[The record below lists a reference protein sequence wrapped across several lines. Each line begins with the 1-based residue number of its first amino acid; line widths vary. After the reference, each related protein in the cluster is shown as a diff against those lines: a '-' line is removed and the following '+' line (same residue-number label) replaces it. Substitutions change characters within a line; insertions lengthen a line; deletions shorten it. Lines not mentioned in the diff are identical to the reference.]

1 MAVHPH
7 QPWDTAFSAS
17 SFGVSARCSLSRL
30 GRPFA
35 PVNTLGGPRVDPLGH
50 PFDAIGMD
58 AFGKRPRRKLV
69 ATSEKVRKRSPEKRK
84 VLTAQEEQ
92 IGRLARDGLSNP
104 EISGQIF
111 ITARTVEWHLRKEFT
126 KLGIRDSLASV
137 QILVRGTGAHWS
149 GVGSPGPLAAAGSR
163 RGLASSAPWRGVA
176 SVARAATRPR
186 SGVGGRAAR
195 GPGVPM
201 EGRVGA
207 PLALV

>member
-1 MAVHPH
+1 VGYRL
-7 QPWDTAFSAS
+7 S
-17 SFGVSARCSLSRL
+17 SVSSLGVSARCSLSRL
-30 GRPFA
+30 GRPVA
-35 PVNTLGGPRVDPLGH
+35 PVNTLGGSRVDPLGH

-58 AFGKRPRRKLV
+58 AFGERPRRKLV

-126 KLGIRDSLASV
+126 KLGGRVSTRSCELGTLARCRLGRASCDS
-137 QILVRGTGAHWS
+137 
-149 GVGSPGPLAAAGSR
+149 
-163 RGLASSAPWRGVA
+163 SSFRC
-176 SVARAATRPR
+176 R
-186 SGVGGRAAR
+186 GRAAR
-195 GPGVPM
+195 GPGMPM